1 MYRNIYGH
9 IRTSWDLIQT
19 DKPDIVLVNKQH
31 KHSCSGPQTK
41 QHQRKKK
48 THTKKKKK
56 KSTKNIKG
64 CERIWRKMQAVK
76 ETVGPVVIGSLRA
89 VKQKFGEWLQ
99 QILSNF

>member
-56 KSTKNIKG
+56 VHKKYQRLWEDLEKDAGSKGNGRAGRDWLIKG
-64 CERIWRKMQAVK
+64 CEAEIRRVAP
-76 ETVGPVVIGSLRA
+76 TDS
-89 VKQKFGEWLQ
+89 
-99 QILSNF
+99 

>member
-1 MYRNIYGH
+1 MCWSINNTNIAVVVPRQNN
-9 IRTSWDLIQT
+9 IRE
-19 DKPDIVLVNKQH
+19 KR
-31 KHSCSGPQTK
+31 KHTP
-41 QHQRKKK
+41 
-48 THTKKKKK
+48 KKKK